1 MYHIITR
8 LTYIVLTTIWGLSAS
23 SAHAAASSF
32 SVATH
37 TPKATGSPSS
47 NSKAAPENVVKLQQS
62 TGSSS
67 GSRYA
72 KALAHG
78 NGAPEVE
85 GTYGISPLKALDS
98 GMQHDHQTTSN
109 H

>member
-1 MYHIITR
+1 MYHINSFSC
-8 LTYIVLTTIWGLSAS
+8 IVLTTIWGLHAS
-23 SAHAAASSF
+23 FAQAAGSSF

-37 TPKATGSPSS
+37 TPKATGSPSP

-67 GSRYA
+67 GSRYS

-85 GTYGISPLKALDS
+85 GTYGTSTLKAVES
-98 GMQHDHQTTSN
+98 GMVARTPVD
-109 H
+109 